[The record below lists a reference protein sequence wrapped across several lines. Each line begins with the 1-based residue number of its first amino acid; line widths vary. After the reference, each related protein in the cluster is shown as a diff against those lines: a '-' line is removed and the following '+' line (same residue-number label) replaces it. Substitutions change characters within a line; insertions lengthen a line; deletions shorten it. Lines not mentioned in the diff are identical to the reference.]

1 MTTKNFDDVLT
12 TTRDA
17 RGVVT
22 LTLNDPARFNA
33 LGAEMLSALQQA
45 LDDAG
50 RDESVRVVVLA
61 AAGKA
66 FCAGH
71 NLKDMAANPELAYY
85 QKLFAQCSRMM
96 LTIHKLPVP
105 VIARVQGMAT
115 AAGCQLVAQCDLAVA
130 ADSASFAT
138 SGIHYGLFCATPSV
152 PLVRNV
158 PAKRAMEM
166 LLTGDFI
173 DAPTALAQGLLNRVV
188 PADALD
194 AEVEK
199 LVESILQK
207 PRVAVAMGKAL
218 VYQQRELGIDAAYQL
233 AGQTMATTETP
244 MLEDVGRWAEAFLRP
259 TVLVEFA
266 ALAACLGL
274 AWLLVSLLQ
283 RGLHRGDPRSILF
296 GTRIVDGA
304 LFPLALLCL
313 AYVARTVLLQWVPLA
328 VFKVAVPVLVSLV
341 VIRIGVKVLQVAYPD
356 AAWVRPIERSI
367 SWLAWL
373 GMVLWVTGLLPLVLE
388 E

>member
-1 MTTKNFDDVLT
+1 MTTSDDSLLQVV
-12 TTRDA
+12 RDA

-45 LDDAG
+45 LDEVAQDNAA
-50 RDESVRVVVLA
+50 RVVVLGA
-61 AAGKA
+61 VGKA

-85 QKLFAQCSRMM
+85 QKLFAQCSRVM
-96 LTIHKLPVP
+96 LAMHKLPVP

-130 ADSASFAT
+130 ADTATFAT

-173 DAPTALAQGLLNRVV
+173 DAATALEQGLVNRVV

-194 AEVEK
+194 AEVEQ
-199 LVESILQK
+199 LVQSILNK
-207 PRVAVAMGKAL
+207 PRAAVAMGKAL
-218 VYQQRELGIDAAYQL
+218 VYQQRELGIEAAYQL
-233 AGQTMATTETP
+233 AGQAMAVN
-244 MLEDVGRWAEAFLRP
+244 MMD
-259 TVLVEFA
+259 
-266 ALAACLGL
+266 
-274 AWLLVSLLQ
+274 
-283 RGLHRGDPRSILF
+283 
-296 GTRIVDGA
+296 
-304 LFPLALLCL
+304 
-313 AYVARTVLLQWVPLA
+313 
-328 VFKVAVPVLVSLV
+328 
-341 VIRIGVKVLQVAYPD
+341 D
-356 AAWVRPIERSI
+356 AAQEGARAFAEKRLP
-367 SWLAWL
+367 AWKAQA
-373 GMVLWVTGLLPLVLE
+373 GSSNS
-388 E
+388 

>member
-1 MTTKNFDDVLT
+1 MTTNADELLKF
-12 TTRDA
+12 TRDA

-22 LTLNDPARFNA
+22 LTLNDPSRFNA
-33 LGAEMLSALQQA
+33 LGSEMLSALQQA
-45 LDDAG
+45 LEDAG
-50 RDESVRVVVLA
+50 RDESVRLVVLA

-130 ADSASFAT
+130 SDSASFAT

-173 DAPTALAQGLLNRVV
+173 DAPTALAQGLVNRVV
-188 PADALD
+188 PGDALD
-194 AEVEK
+194 TEVEK
-199 LVESILQK
+199 LVEAILQK

-218 VYQQRELGIDAAYQL
+218 VYQQRELGMDAAYQL
-233 AGQTMATTETP
+233 AGQTMATN
-244 MLEDVGRWAEAFLRP
+244 MMD
-259 TVLVEFA
+259 
-266 ALAACLGL
+266 
-274 AWLLVSLLQ
+274 
-283 RGLHRGDPRSILF
+283 
-296 GTRIVDGA
+296 
-304 LFPLALLCL
+304 
-313 AYVARTVLLQWVPLA
+313 
-328 VFKVAVPVLVSLV
+328 
-341 VIRIGVKVLQVAYPD
+341 D
-356 AAWVRPIERSI
+356 AAQEGARAFAEKRQPTWKNH
-367 SWLAWL
+367 
-373 GMVLWVTGLLPLVLE
+373 
-388 E
+388 

>member
-33 LGAEMLSALQQA
+33 LGGEMLAALQQA
-45 LDDAG
+45 LDNAG

-71 NLKDMAANPELAYY
+71 NLKEMAAHPELEYY
-85 QKLFAQCSRMM
+85 QQLFAQCSRMM
-96 LTIHKLPVP
+96 LTLHKLSVP

-130 ADSASFAT
+130 ADTASFAT

-173 DAPTALAQGLLNRVV
+173 DARTALAQGLVNRVV
-188 PADALD
+188 PLDALD

-199 LVESILQK
+199 LVQSIVQK

-218 VYQQRELGIDAAYQL
+218 VYQQRELGMDAAYQL
-233 AGQTMATTETP
+233 AGQAMATNMMDEAAQ
-244 MLEDVGRWAEAFLRP
+244 EGARAFAEKR
-259 TVLVEFA
+259 
-266 ALAACLGL
+266 
-274 AWLLVSLLQ
+274 
-283 RGLHRGDPRSILF
+283 
-296 GTRIVDGA
+296 
-304 LFPLALLCL
+304 
-313 AYVARTVLLQWVPLA
+313 
-328 VFKVAVPVLVSLV
+328 
-341 VIRIGVKVLQVAYPD
+341 
-356 AAWVRPIERSI
+356 
-367 SWLAWL
+367 
-373 GMVLWVTGLLPLVLE
+373 LPGWKL
-388 E
+388 